1 MNMFEEAKSLAVMMK
16 MRALSQSE
24 TAKMLGVSQSFVA
37 NKLRLLNLSDE
48 MQQIVLTNRLSERHA
63 RAILRLKK
71 DEERLRALKIIC
83 ERHLTVAESEALV
96 DLIRSEDM
104 LPKSKNPSRELQV
117 NSFIDRVKESVNR
130 LSSQGIYSTQ
140 KTSYY
145 GKKIMITI
153 CIDQE

>member
-16 MRALSQSE
+16 MRSLSQSE

-83 ERHLTVAESEALV
+83 ERRLTVAESEALV

-140 KTSYY
+140 KTSYH

-153 CIDQE
+153 CINQE